1 MISPSDLL
9 LDIPSNKYVT
19 YSFKEGIS
27 DFLIIIAVVS
37 IFALISMIVSLVIGV
52 RKKDCIAILTGN
64 IMVKTIAVFLY
75 QVLDN
80 LLYIDNG
87 FIVILLFIATIII
100 EGFIYKKVLKYNK
113 HSGMTVSLIC
123 NIGSVI
129 IYFLIILIFGSGF
142 RRLLSNLLF

>member
-27 DFLIIIAVVS
+27 DFLIIIYVVS
-37 IFALISMIVSLVIGV
+37 TFALISMLVSLVIGV

-129 IYFLIILIFGSGF
+129 ISFLIILIFGSGF

>member
-129 IYFLIILIFGSGF
+129 ISFLIILIFGSGS

>member
-100 EGFIYKKVLKYNK
+100 EGFIYKKVLK
-113 HSGMTVSLIC
+113 
-123 NIGSVI
+123 
-129 IYFLIILIFGSGF
+129 
-142 RRLLSNLLF
+142 

>member
-1 MISPSDLL
+1 MISPSDFLI
-9 LDIPSNKYVT
+9 DRPSYKYVT
-19 YSFKEGIS
+19 YSYEEGIS
-27 DFLIIIAVVS
+27 NVLKIIAVVS
-37 IFALISMIVSLVIGV
+37 IFALISMIVSLIIGI

-87 FIVILLFIATIII
+87 FIVILFFIATIII

-123 NIGSVI
+123 NIGTVI
-129 IYFLIILIFGSGF
+129 ISFLIILIFGSV
-142 RRLLSNLLF
+142 RRLLGNLLF

>member
-129 IYFLIILIFGSGF
+129 ISFLIILIFGSGF

>member
-9 LDIPSNKYVT
+9 LDTPSYKYVT

-129 IYFLIILIFGSGF
+129 ISFLIILIFGSGF

>member
-27 DFLIIIAVVS
+27 DFLIIIYVVS
-37 IFALISMIVSLVIGV
+37 TFALISMLVSLVIGV

-100 EGFIYKKVLKYNK
+100 EGFIYKKVLKYTK

-129 IYFLIILIFGSGF
+129 ISFLIILIFGSGF

>member
-27 DFLIIIAVVS
+27 DYLIIIAVVS

-75 QVLDN
+75 QLLDN

-129 IYFLIILIFGSGF
+129 ISFLIILIFGSGF